1 MEPSIE
7 PSSRSQIL
15 VVDDDGSIRR
25 GICDYLGR
33 HGYDVRAAC
42 GGPEMDQ
49 EIASG
54 HVDLIVLDVM
64 MPGEDGL
71 AICRRLRPSRIPVL
85 MLSALGETTDRVVG
99 LEMGAD
105 DYLPKPFEPRELLAR
120 VRALLRR
127 ASEKETTGGPALLFA
142 GWRLDL
148 VRRELTDPNGAAVI
162 LTGGELAL
170 LRAFLD
176 HPRHVLSRNQLMD
189 LARGLDSE
197 IYDRA
202 VDLQV
207 SRLRRKLEQGGGG
220 DLIETVR
227 GEGYRF
233 TSPVRQS

>member
-1 MEPSIE
+1 
-7 PSSRSQIL
+7 
-15 VVDDDGSIRR
+15 
-25 GICDYLGR
+25 
-33 HGYDVRAAC
+33 
-42 GGPEMDQ
+42 
-49 EIASG
+49 
-54 HVDLIVLDVM
+54 
-64 MPGEDGL
+64 
-71 AICRRLRPSRIPVL
+71 
-85 MLSALGETTDRVVG
+85 
-99 LEMGAD
+99 
-105 DYLPKPFEPRELLAR
+105 
-120 VRALLRR
+120 
-127 ASEKETTGGPALLFA
+127 LLFA

-148 VRRELTDPNGAAVI
+148 LRRELTDPGGKPVA

-233 TSPVRQS
+233 TNPVRRS